1 MKIMH
6 LVMFDIDGTL
16 VKSTGFDSDCFQSSV
31 QDVLGTKIEPNWC
44 RYTHVTDD
52 GVLGQILDEHGISQG
67 RERVFGSIKEL
78 FIQRI
83 AAHVATHGVEPID
96 GAREFLAALA
106 ARGDVSLALA
116 TGGWLQTAELKL
128 RAAGISYGDIPIAT
142 SDDHYSRTM
151 IMETAAKRGGC
162 GQCTCKTY
170 FGDADWDMKASAK
183 LGYNFVLVGNGF
195 EYEQSIAD
203 YSDIH
208 GVMALIGL

>member
-1 MKIMH
+1 MH

-16 VKSTGFDSDCFQSSV
+16 VQSTGFDSDCFQSSV
-31 QDVLGTKIEPNWC
+31 RDVLGTHIDPNWG

-52 GVLGQILDEHGISQG
+52 GVLGQILDEHNVREG
-67 RERVFGSIKEL
+67 RERIFGSVKEL

-83 AAHVATHGVEPID
+83 ANHIAEHGVRPVP

-106 ARGDVSLALA
+106 ARDDVRLALA

-128 RAAGISYGDIPIAT
+128 RAAAIDYAEIPIAT
-142 SDDHYSRTM
+142 SDDHYSRVK
-151 IMETAAKRGGC
+151 IMETAALRGGC
-162 GQCTCKTY
+162 GQCVSKTY

-195 EYEQSIAD
+195 AYGQSIAD
-203 YSDIH
+203 YTDI
-208 GVMALIGL
+208 GGILALIGLR